1 MPSGK
6 QKRRTVVYHDFSYPA
21 VLAASGRRTAW
32 TIDEILPDS
41 ARFDFS
47 RPFLPE
53 ALARVERVPGLSASE
68 RLMLNHIRGHEYL
81 SLFGLV
87 EKFILPFLEGHMRD
101 GAAPRDDRL
110 RALEQFTV
118 EEAKH
123 IALFQR
129 FQARFAAAFPV
140 ACAVIGPAEAIVA
153 EVLRHDPL
161 SVALLT
167 LHLEWMTQSHYLDS
181 VRDDAGID
189 PLFASLLRNHWIEEA
204 QHAKLDT
211 LIVERIAAPLS
222 PAAIERA
229 IEGYLELGAFF
240 DAGFRTQTELN
251 LVAFERAI
259 GRTLDGG
266 AHQAF
271 LDRQHQALRW
281 TYLGSG
287 MTHPNFGA
295 TLTALS
301 PAMRARV
308 DAIAPAFC

>member
-1 MPSGK
+1 M
-6 QKRRTVVYHDFSYPA
+6 YHDFSYPA
-21 VLAASGRRTAW
+21 VLAAAGRRTPW
-32 TIDEILPDS
+32 QIEDILPDG
-41 ARFDFS
+41 AQFDFA

-53 ALARVERVPGLSASE
+53 SIARVDAVPGLDAAE
-68 RLMLNHIRGHEYL
+68 RLTLNHIRGHEYL

-87 EKFILPFLEGHMRD
+87 EEFILPFLAYHI
-101 GAAPRDDRL
+101 AAEPDTGGDRA
-110 RALEQFTV
+110 RALERFAA

-123 IALFQR
+123 IALFKR
-129 FQARFAAAFPV
+129 FQLRFAAGFGDE
-140 ACAVIGPAEAIVA
+140 CGMIGPAEAIVA
-153 EVLRHDPL
+153 EVLRHPPL

-181 VRDDAGID
+181 VRDHAGID

-211 LIVERIAAPLS
+211 LIVEQIAASLS
-222 PAAIERA
+222 AEAVAAGVA
-229 IEGYLELGAFF
+229 GYLELGAFF

-251 LVAFERAI
+251 LAAFERAI
-259 GRTLDGG
+259 GRSLD
-266 AHQAF
+266 AATHQAF

-301 PAMRARV
+301 PELRARV
-308 DAIAPAFC
+308 DAIAPTFC